1 MTKTYFVN
9 LLYFH
14 CFAKKEE
21 IRKEENGK
29 NDMPKASLVIS
40 KEIQP
45 PSSLVHYCSSICAVS
60 LVFLSYSHQGPHK
73 MYSGKAITT

>member
-1 MTKTYFVN
+1 MAKNSFGN
-9 LLYFH
+9 LFYFH
-14 CFAKKEE
+14 CFAKKKE
-21 IRKEENGK
+21 IRKEGK
-29 NDMPKASLVIS
+29 EKMDMPKASLVIS

-45 PSSLVHYCSSICAVS
+45 PSSLVHHCSSICAVS